1 MVWQA
6 SRAGRSAALGVALAV
21 LCSGTA
27 AEARSAADLST
38 TLVVDGVLSGWDPLD
53 AVFRTCSTAVVD
65 SCSAEEEPAD
75 DSAWSSRQEL
85 LQILVTWDAAR
96 LYVAVTGSLGGH
108 ALLVFLDHRS
118 GGLEDMS
125 SVESWR
131 RALHFGPEL
140 RPDLVLALR
149 EGQAVP
155 ELWRVAGREALQ
167 RLGTEHYEAR
177 SSFALGAETG
187 TVEAAIPWTELFPEA
202 PFAINPDSL
211 GPEGP
216 MFVLPATA
224 AAQGLRLAAA
234 LVHREDGLGA
244 ADVAPDPSA
253 ALSLDATLSVNIDRA
268 ARVDWSTAGPP
279 HFVRFGFA
287 LQEQSAPRFVPDA
300 PATAPPAGAFEVD
313 LVTFRDGDPS
323 QAPTRLVVPDR
334 DLAVAFALRPR
345 GTVPAVLYVT
355 SVISTLQG
363 ERIVELLQDEPVTC
377 SGSGVDCST
386 VPSRWRWDGRD
397 AAGHPV
403 RGGYYVLRLT
413 AGTSPGTQTVRAQR
427 TLAVVH

>member
-1 MVWQA
+1 VWQA

-155 ELWRVAGREALQ
+155 EL
-167 RLGTEHYEAR
+167 
-177 SSFALGAETG
+177 
-187 TVEAAIPWTELFPEA
+187 
-202 PFAINPDSL
+202 
-211 GPEGP
+211 
-216 MFVLPATA
+216 
-224 AAQGLRLAAA
+224 
-234 LVHREDGLGA
+234 
-244 ADVAPDPSA
+244 
-253 ALSLDATLSVNIDRA
+253 
-268 ARVDWSTAGPP
+268 
-279 HFVRFGFA
+279 
-287 LQEQSAPRFVPDA
+287 
-300 PATAPPAGAFEVD
+300 
-313 LVTFRDGDPS
+313 
-323 QAPTRLVVPDR
+323 
-334 DLAVAFALRPR
+334 
-345 GTVPAVLYVT
+345 
-355 SVISTLQG
+355 
-363 ERIVELLQDEPVTC
+363 
-377 SGSGVDCST
+377 
-386 VPSRWRWDGRD
+386 
-397 AAGHPV
+397 
-403 RGGYYVLRLT
+403 
-413 AGTSPGTQTVRAQR
+413 
-427 TLAVVH
+427 